1 MKSTIRKVFHS
12 YTPPPRWLSG
22 HAPGRLLWTRRR
34 LWLSVAMGAVVWATA
49 PGALDAVHR
58 GLAAWCVFGLV
69 YLLQGL
75 ALMLTADADSIE
87 QRARHE
93 DEGADIILLLIVLAA
108 ATSFAAVV
116 MALAGAA
123 GKGPDRLGVALTGGG
138 IAIAWLLIHTAF
150 ALHYAH
156 RYYIVAHGR
165 HNTKDAPLDF
175 PGRQTPVYVDFL
187 YFSFTVGATSQTSDV
202 ALLTTE
208 MRGLVLLH
216 GVVSF
221 LFNTTLLALTVN
233 IAASLLRP

>member
-1 MKSTIRKVFHS
+1 MKSTIRRVFHS

-22 HAPGRLLWTRRR
+22 HVTGRLLWNRRR
-34 LWLSVAMGAVVWATA
+34 LWLSVAMGATA
-49 PGALDAVHR
+49 WIASPQAIGGVNR
-58 GLAAWCVFGLV
+58 WMAAWCAFGLV

-75 ALMLTADADSIE
+75 ALMLTADTDSIE

-108 ATSFAAVV
+108 AASFGAVV
-116 MALAGAA
+116 MALAGTASQA
-123 GKGPDRLGVALTGGG
+123 SRDGVALAAGS

-156 RYYIVAHGR
+156 RYYIVARGR
-165 HNTKDAPLDF
+165 HNTHGAPLDF

-187 YFSFTVGATSQTSDV
+187 YFSFTVGTTSQTSDV

-208 MRGLVLLH
+208 MRGLVLMH
-216 GVVSF
+216 GVVAF

-233 IAASLLRP
+233 IAASLLRH